1 MGSCASQP
9 TGFQLYKIE
18 MERQRLKALL
28 TAQKRRKL
36 DSESVSEPASE
47 DEDDGADEVDPG
59 TDSTSLKSTISGGDS
74 GLILMPVASSA

>member
-18 MERQRLKALL
+18 MERRRLKDMMMR
-28 TAQKRRKL
+28 QKRRKL

-47 DEDDGADEVDPG
+47 DEDEDECQDGGLD
-59 TDSTSLKSTISGGDS
+59 TTSLNSYITSDQS
-74 GLILMPVASSA
+74 CILLSPVASGA